1 MKGKLLVLLVVSLV
15 GSINCSKAL
24 VVPSGEYTYHIAP
37 DGNILESIT
46 IDNEETTNV
55 NVTITKEGQANQWIF
70 LQDSSFSIPASS
82 SYQFYFYIIVPE
94 STTEGNYTGNITFNY
109 NNGNSTNS
117 ITKQIKFIV
126 ESINYNI
133 IDGVWLY
140 NNMAFGIGDYLLFFT
155 SVSPPNSCFTKVIK
169 NGLEIFNEPVDNS
182 PIDIDEH
189 LRVSVTQA
197 YDSGTIQSCRYVVIS
212 DEQYTYQIT
221 DIPEGSVDNDTIT
234 ANINVYG
241 TLKQGLPVMFELVN
255 SKGKLLSGKL
265 ILTSPV
271 IGAIEILGDG
281 LYTYTLSTN
290 ETGPIA
296 VKAYLNDEQIAHRVF
311 TIIDGSNINN
321 NDTNGYDNNYP
332 IIGSGELLVFYNNE
346 ISPSEDL
353 IIRIKDN
360 YTGSPIINAHVW
372 IKSPCG
378 IDFESYTDNQGM
390 VTFNKPIDGWCSGQ
404 YTFEIRRAGYK
415 PNPSIYNFIV
425 ESQKLNLDVNFV
437 YSGVKVNTAYVGYE
451 VIINLVDP
459 NSKQV
464 INYDGY
470 ANLISPNGNKIEL
483 NFVDGSS
490 RFTPNIKGNY
500 VLTIPEYLLSLGGL
514 NYFEVNDSIEIIDYV
529 NYDLNNVI
537 NIVVIIIAVVV
548 GLALLVFIAR
558 RLSKSSNN
566 KRTLPKIRP
575 VSNNIPPNS
584 EPF

>member
-169 NGLEIFNEPVDNS
+169 NGLGIFNEPVDNS

-197 YDSGTIQSCRYVVIS
+197 YDSGTIKSCRYVVTS

-271 IGAIEILGDG
+271 IGAIEVLGDG

-378 IDFESYTDNQGM
+378 IDFESYTDNQGI

-425 ESQKLNLDVNFV
+425 ESQKLDLDVNFV

-470 ANLISPNGNKIEL
+470 GKLISPNGNKIEL

-490 RFTPNIKGNY
+490 RFTPNMKGNY